1 MKTYKTKVSIAV
13 VGLNFGSSFA
23 EIYKAHPDVEYVGI
37 CDSNEDRLRQVGDRL
52 QIQSRHTNL
61 AEVLKDER
69 YNAVHICT
77 PVNTHAALCCKVM
90 LAGKHCASAVPM
102 GMTLGELHSVIDAQR
117 KSKMNYMMMETSIY
131 TSEYLYAKKLYKSGE
146 LGSLQLLQGSHS
158 QDLEYAPAVWKG
170 FPPMLYITHA
180 ISPLLDLADT
190 RTVKAMC
197 LGSGVMRAELHKQY
211 NNPYPAA
218 MALFRLEGTSTAI
231 EITRTIF
238 EVSCYG
244 GEGFGIYG
252 SKASIMTFWPT
263 GITLTHLAPPVPG
276 EGRHV
281 DAKINLEPPSSKD
294 MLPDAMKPF
303 SEGGHSG
310 SHPHL
315 VHEFISSIV
324 EKRRP
329 YIDTI
334 KAANWCA
341 PGICANES
349 MKKDG
354 EPVAVPCY
362 E

>member
-1 MKTYKTKVSIAV
+1 MARKDKVRIAV
-13 VGLNFGSSFA
+13 VGAGFGRSFA
-23 EIYKAHPDVEYVGI
+23 EIYQAHPNVEYVGL
-37 CDSNEDRLRQVGDRL
+37 CDKNEKLLNEAGDAL
-52 QIQSRHTNL
+52 KIKLRHTDL
-61 AEVLKDER
+61 DEVLAGDK
-69 YNAVHICT
+69 YNAVHIVT
-77 PVNTHAALCCKVM
+77 PVNTHAPLCCKVL

-102 GMTLGELHSVIDAQR
+102 GMTLDELRSVIDAQR
-117 KSKMNYMMMETSIY
+117 KSKMNYMMMETGVY

-146 LGSLQLLQGSHS
+146 LGALQLLQGTHS

-180 ISPLLDLADT
+180 IAPLLDLADT
-190 RTVKAMC
+190 RAVKVMC
-197 LGSGVMRAELHKQY
+197 LGSGVMRDELRKPY
-211 NNPYPAA
+211 SNPYPAA

-238 EVSCYG
+238 ETSCYG
-244 GEGFGIYG
+244 GEGFAVYG
-252 SKASIMTFWPT
+252 SKASIVAFWPT
-263 GITLTHLAPPVPG
+263 GITLTHIGPFVPG
-276 EGRHV
+276 KERHV

-303 SEGGHSG
+303 SEGAHSG

-329 YIDTI
+329 YVDAT

-349 MKKDG
+349 ARKDG
-354 EPVAVPCY
+354 DPVPVPAFI
-362 E
+362 